1 MTRASYLLT
10 ATGAALLLITL
21 AMVHVA
27 PRLVWNASASVPVGL
42 YEISPATP
50 LEVTDLVAVAAP
62 EPLAAFLA
70 DRGYMPRGV
79 PLLKRVAALPG
90 QTVCRSGG
98 DITVDGITA
107 GNALDRDRVGRTLPI
122 WQGCHRL
129 GASELF
135 LMNIGVRDSL
145 DGRYFG
151 ALALTTVI
159 GRATPLYTDEDGD
172 GRFVWRTPTWVDSA
186 AITRSTAS
194 PRRLP

>member
-1 MTRASYLLT
+1 MTRAGYLLT
-10 ATGAALLLITL
+10 TTGCALLLITL

-50 LEVTDLVAVAAP
+50 LEVTDLVAVDVP
-62 EPLAAFLA
+62 EPLAALLA
-70 DRGYMPRGV
+70 ERGYLPRGV

-90 QTVCRSGG
+90 QTVCRVGG
-98 DITVDGITA
+98 DITVDGITV
-107 GNALDRDRVGRTLPI
+107 GNALDRDRLGRTLPI
-122 WQGCHRL
+122 WRGCHRI

-151 ALALTTVI
+151 PLAVTTVI

-172 GRFVWRTPTWVDSA
+172 GRFVWRAPT
-186 AITRSTAS
+186 R
-194 PRRLP
+194 